1 MVPAAVATATRL
13 EPALPSPS
21 PTAEPATARL
31 WPQPSRELLEKRLAA
46 QRHVLGRAAVRE
58 PKTVRGSRA
67 TLPAKPAPAE
77 PTRAAE
83 SPAADRL
90 AAEVDRGSATLMC
103 EEHSAGSASASSDSA
118 DGDATESVLAAS
130 EPSIEEPSEP
140 QQSDAPLLLQ
150 SGSVRQTALYP
161 IAIEN
166 ESALLAF
173 YGALSRLSRGEDP
186 DGKVRIL
193 AYGASH
199 TQADIYPG
207 YLRAYLQSR
216 FGNGGRGF
224 VSLGP
229 VNHWHRTLDARM
241 WQRGLTLQHARSKR
255 QPTSEPIGLFGA
267 ALVGRVPGSFAEI
280 LTAEDSTDT
289 RFELQYYQELGGA
302 DFVVELDGKRL
313 TRITT
318 SPDRAGPAYFAF
330 EAPPGQHRIQVRL
343 VKYGPVRLFGVVA
356 ETAQPGIV
364 IDTLGISGARLA
376 DSLRW
381 DDASFIDAVQRR
393 EPALITLAYGTNEAF
408 DSSLT
413 MEAYEADA
421 RRVFA
426 RLRRAAPGASCL
438 FIGPFDLPPARRAQL
453 LRIVDAQRRLA
464 RENGCGFWDGLA
476 FMGGAGTIGN
486 WANAKPPLAA
496 SDHIHLTRRGYVVA
510 GTAIGD
516 ALLRGYDLD
525 APSSSGLSA
534 PPR

>member
-1 MVPAAVATATRL
+1 
-13 EPALPSPS
+13 
-21 PTAEPATARL
+21 
-31 WPQPSRELLEKRLAA
+31 
-46 QRHVLGRAAVRE
+46 
-58 PKTVRGSRA
+58 
-67 TLPAKPAPAE
+67 
-77 PTRAAE
+77 
-83 SPAADRL
+83 
-90 AAEVDRGSATLMC
+90 
-103 EEHSAGSASASSDSA
+103 
-118 DGDATESVLAAS
+118 
-130 EPSIEEPSEP
+130 
-140 QQSDAPLLLQ
+140 
-150 SGSVRQTALYP
+150 
-161 IAIEN
+161 
-166 ESALLAF
+166 
-173 YGALSRLSRGEDP
+173 
-186 DGKVRIL
+186 
-193 AYGASH
+193 
-199 TQADIYPG
+199 
-207 YLRAYLQSR
+207 
-216 FGNGGRGF
+216 
-224 VSLGP
+224 
-229 VNHWHRTLDARM
+229 M

-267 ALVGRVPGSFAEI
+267 ALVGRTPGSFAEI
-280 LTAEDSTDT
+280 LTAEDSNDT

-318 SPDRAGPAYFAF
+318 DPDHAGPAYFAF
-330 EAPPGQHRIQVRL
+330 EAQPGQHRIQVRL
-343 VKYGPVRLFGVVA
+343 LGNGPVRLFGVVA

-381 DDASFIDAVQRR
+381 DDASFIDAVRRR

-464 RENGCGFWDGLA
+464 RETAAGF
-476 FMGGAGTIGN
+476 GTG
-486 WANAKPPLAA
+486 WRSWVGRAPSATGPMPRPALAA
-496 SDHIHLTRRGYVVA
+496 PDHIHLTRRGYVVA

-525 APSSSGLSA
+525 APLSSGLSA